1 MLSSRTTYYKNKIEA
16 ELDLLDYATKY
27 DPKNTTGVDTS
38 QSAEKIKIEND
49 LANLIRS

>member
-1 MLSSRTTYYKNKIEA
+1 MCYFPEPHTNKNKIEA

-38 QSAEKIKIEND
+38 QSAEKIKI
-49 LANLIRS
+49 